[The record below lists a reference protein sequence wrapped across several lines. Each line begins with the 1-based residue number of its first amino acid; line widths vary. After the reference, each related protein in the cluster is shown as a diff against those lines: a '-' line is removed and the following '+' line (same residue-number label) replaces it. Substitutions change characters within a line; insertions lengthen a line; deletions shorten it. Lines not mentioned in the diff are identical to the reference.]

1 MVPRIYSVLAFS
13 FFFYPMQLYYHFKIT
28 YRFKFYFNLQGDQQL
43 MYVEQ
48 ILRADIMTSNLSNQS
63 SLKTS

>member
-1 MVPRIYSVLAFS
+1 
-13 FFFYPMQLYYHFKIT
+13 MQLYYHFKIT